1 MSKMRVTGN
10 QDLRMN
16 DSRQKLLSAMML
28 SLGSY
33 IEQEAKKKDDW
44 RDRTFGQVYA
54 HLKHELEEIRRSKTK
69 TQQLHNCMDACSL
82 SAILVAKLMFEESTE
97 NEVSNL

>member
-1 MSKMRVTGN
+1 
-10 QDLRMN
+10 
-16 DSRQKLLSAMML
+16 MML

-44 RDRTFGQVYA
+44 RNRTFGQVYA

>member
-1 MSKMRVTGN
+1 MSKMKLTKEQN
-10 QDLRMN
+10 SRMN
-16 DSRQKLLSAMML
+16 DSRQKLLNAMML

-44 RDRTFGQVYA
+44 RDIPFGQVYA
-54 HLKHELEEIRRSKTK
+54 HLKHEIEEIRRSKTK

-82 SAILVAKLMFEESTE
+82 SAILVAKLMFEGEK
-97 NEVSNL
+97 